1 MSSRAAATTHRRAF
15 RFALSPNDRQK
26 GRLASHAGGARFA
39 YNLGLQWL
47 KESLEKRRLGS
58 DVSTPNATEM
68 HRRWN
73 RWKKDPA
80 NSASWWADNSKC
92 VYQEAFRDLEL
103 GFRSFLAS
111 KNGKRKGPRVH
122 FPRFKCKGRCRDGFR
137 LTGLI
142 RVWDHAI
149 QLPKLGRIRLHEL
162 STTLVV
168 ELDAGTTR
176 ITSASVNREA
186 DRWFVTFRV
195 ERVTVAPKRPT
206 GKPIGVDF
214 GISTLATL
222 SNGVVFAGPRSLLIN
237 LRKLR
242 RLSRGHARKHS
253 GSANRRRSARKLAR
267 CHARVSHLRRDHLH
281 KLSTYLAKNHSR
293 IVIEDLNVKAML
305 KHRRLARSI
314 ADAGWGVLAEML
326 AYKCR
331 WYGSELVRADR
342 FFASSK
348 TCSRCGVIKRLLNLS
363 DREFVCDGCGETI
376 DRDLNAARNLARW
389 PGVAGSA
396 SETQNACGGNIRPG
410 GSQAGPDEAG
420 TEQPA
425 LASGS
430 EPNAGS
436 VGLQTG
442 RRARKEGRVASGI

>member
-1 MSSRAAATTHRRAF
+1 MRSRATATTQRLAF

-26 GRLASHAGGARFA
+26 GCLASHAGGARFA

-47 KESLEKRRLGS
+47 KESLEQRRAGA
-58 DVSTPNATEM
+58 DISTPNATEM

-73 RWKKDPA
+73 QWKKDPA
-80 NSASWWADNSKC
+80 NRASWWSDNSKC
-92 VYQEAFRDLEL
+92 VYQEAFRDLER
-103 GFRSFLAS
+103 GFTGFLAS
-111 KNGKRKGPRVH
+111 KSGRRKGRRVG

-142 RVWDHAI
+142 KVWDRAI
-149 QLPKLGRIRLHEL
+149 QLPKLGRIRLLEMSTPLAIEL
-162 STTLVV
+162 H
-168 ELDAGTTR
+168 AGTTR
-176 ITSASVNREA
+176 ITSASVSREA

-195 ERVTVAPKRPT
+195 ERVSVIPKRPT
-206 GKPIGVDF
+206 GKQIGVDL
-214 GISTLATL
+214 GITTLATL

-242 RLSRGHARKHS
+242 CLSRAHARKHRE
-253 GSANRRRSARKLAR
+253 SANRRRSARKLAR
-267 CHARVSHLRRDHLH
+267 CHARISHVRRDHLH

-293 IVIEDLNVKAML
+293 IVIEDLNVKAMV

-342 FFASSK
+342 FLASSK
-348 TCSRCGVIKRLLNLS
+348 TCSRCGLIKRLLNLS

-376 DRDLNAARNLARW
+376 NRDLNAARNLAR
-389 PGVAGSA
+389 
-396 SETQNACGGNIRPG
+396 
-410 GSQAGPDEAG
+410 
-420 TEQPA
+420 
-425 LASGS
+425 
-430 EPNAGS
+430 
-436 VGLQTG
+436 
-442 RRARKEGRVASGI
+442 